1 MSSDSDSEYTDAGLS
16 DSEDVHSPELERCV
30 GCDFEMF
37 PRDLDKDS
45 GLCYGCERTNPS
57 DRAKSSTKPM
67 GSMQRKEVPAQVP
80 ESAVTVPGPGPA
92 EDRAA
97 EPGPVEDGA
106 QEPRPA
112 EGRVPAPG
120 PVEDGAP
127 ALITAEGVTPA
138 PRPAETSFEADMPV
152 ADDDDELETRR
163 IDEVYRELELQRISV
178 APKQTDEPLNASDL
192 VKKVRVLQ
200 LFSVIMLS
208 YYFNV
213 ERI

>member
-1 MSSDSDSEYTDAGLS
+1 MSSDSDSEYTDAVLS
-16 DSEDVHSPELERCV
+16 DNEDVHSPELERCV
-30 GCDFEMF
+30 GCDFKMF

-45 GLCYGCERTNPS
+45 GLCYDCER
-57 DRAKSSTKPM
+57 KSSTKPM

-97 EPGPVEDGA
+97 EPGPVENGA

-138 PRPAETSFEADMPV
+138 PRPAETLFEAM
-152 ADDDDELETRR
+152 ADDDNELEMLR
-163 IDEVYRELELQRISV
+163 IDKVHRELELQRISE
-178 APKQTDEPLNASDL
+178 APNQTDGPLNASDL
-192 VKKVRVLQ
+192 AKKVRVLQ
-200 LFSVIMLS
+200 LFSDLMLS